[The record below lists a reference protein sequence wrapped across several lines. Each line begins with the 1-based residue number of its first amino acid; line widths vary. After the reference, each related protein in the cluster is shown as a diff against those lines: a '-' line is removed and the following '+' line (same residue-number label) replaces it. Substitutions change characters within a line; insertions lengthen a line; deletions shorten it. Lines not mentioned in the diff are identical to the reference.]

1 MAIKN
6 QELFMSRVAS
16 HFGASARSEP
26 VAATA

>member
-16 HFGASARSEP
+16 HFGAQAPAETAAASA
-26 VAATA
+26 

>member
-6 QELFMSRVAS
+6 QELFMSRVAPR
-16 HFGASARSEP
+16 FGAASPASS